1 MMRAIGQP
9 LNFSKA
15 ASEIE
20 QICHSGK
27 KVFEFCLRPP
37 DWVVDCPPF
46 GQLGGRDLVYQVAK
60 CHGGED
66 GNHRDGARGGR
77 VAGVGVARADVCV
90 VLLQNC

>member
-66 GNHRDGARGGR
+66 GNHRDGAPTKDNIVMRLR
-77 VAGVGVARADVCV
+77 QDCDKIMI
-90 VLLQNC
+90 